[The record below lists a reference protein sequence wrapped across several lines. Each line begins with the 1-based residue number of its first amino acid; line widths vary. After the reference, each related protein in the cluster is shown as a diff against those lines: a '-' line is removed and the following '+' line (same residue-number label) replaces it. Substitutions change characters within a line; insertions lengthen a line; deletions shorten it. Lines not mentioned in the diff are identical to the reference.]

1 MSIKFYT
8 SLHYSQFCKRAAA
21 RQYVVPGG
29 VDVIPD
35 GTIVNAHERG
45 FGVFDSDGRFVAA
58 SAQMRGRRHQFVP
71 SVPEKVPYLDM
82 DVVYFGNVYPHFG
95 HFLLEHMNRAWCV
108 LRDEMRELPIVLVNN
123 QNINPVPKYI
133 YDLLDCLGIARDN
146 IIILNET
153 ARFRNVYIPH
163 QAFNI
168 PFYWTDDFV
177 KAYEYMA
184 SRTTGYSYEKI
195 YVSRAKLSHGKTYGE
210 EKIQQIFADNG
221 FHIIYPETL
230 SLREQISFM
239 KNCRVLA
246 GCAGTA
252 LHLGLFMRGG
262 GTVIQIKRNRK
273 TKDSFDVQ
281 NMINS
286 AKGHNGIYIAAS
298 VEPVRTQH
306 STNMPQ
312 IIGLTKH
319 LRKFF
324 DENGFKYDS
333 SLVAPDALDKDA
345 YATAMAQ
352 FRATSSSP
360 FVYNVKKLI
369 IKLVACF
376 IPGRVR
382 RGRVRQRMK
391 RWLTHN

>member
-35 GTIVNAHERG
+35 GTIVNAHE
-45 FGVFDSDGRFVAA
+45 
-58 SAQMRGRRHQFVP
+58 
-71 SVPEKVPYLDM
+71 
-82 DVVYFGNVYPHFG
+82 
-95 HFLLEHMNRAWCV
+95 
-108 LRDEMRELPIVLVNN
+108 
-123 QNINPVPKYI
+123 
-133 YDLLDCLGIARDN
+133 
-146 IIILNET
+146 
-153 ARFRNVYIPH
+153 
-163 QAFNI
+163 
-168 PFYWTDDFV
+168 
-177 KAYEYMA
+177 
-184 SRTTGYSYEKI
+184 
-195 YVSRAKLSHGKTYGE
+195 
-210 EKIQQIFADNG
+210 
-221 FHIIYPETL
+221 
-230 SLREQISFM
+230 
-239 KNCRVLA
+239 RVLA

-333 SLVAPDALDKDA
+333 SLVAPDALDRDA